1 MAEQHFSLK
10 RAGLAHRL
18 IGLLFFLKTACFSLS
33 MSAQE
38 LELFESTETES
49 RAQESSNRGQ
59 VVRDREGNVITGPH
73 FTLTGTSRFGDN
85 YVLILKDRLGDT
97 ISMDI
102 PGNQSPSIPGYPEF
116 QVLRIGAGDVS
127 IRYPDGMAC
136 IEFREQGVSCDA
148 SFTGKVSLT
157 NAEPLESS
165 SAASQDAG
173 AQNIGELSAAD
184 SPDNPFEALLQR
196 AANQNTDVEESTFE
210 PVRINPSD
218 VPPGM
223 RVVSTPFGDRLV
235 EDDC

>member
-136 IEFREQGVSCDA
+136 
-148 SFTGKVSLT
+148 T
-157 NAEPLESS
+157 SS
-165 SAASQDAG
+165 SG
-173 AQNIGELSAAD
+173 NKE
-184 SPDNPFEALLQR
+184 SPVTQVLR
-196 AANQNTDVEESTFE
+196 AKS
-210 PVRINPSD
+210 P
-218 VPPGM
+218 
-223 RVVSTPFGDRLV
+223 
-235 EDDC
+235 